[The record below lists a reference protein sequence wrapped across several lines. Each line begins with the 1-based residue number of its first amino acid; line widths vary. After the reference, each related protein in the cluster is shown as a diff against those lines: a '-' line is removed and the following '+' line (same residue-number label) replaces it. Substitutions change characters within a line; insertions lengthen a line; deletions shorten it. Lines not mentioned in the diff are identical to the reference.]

1 MRAAT
6 SSLLV
11 ALVLALL
18 APSKSCAQ
26 DTMPRDTVPPLPT
39 IAELLARLDDEPD
52 MLHADYTPA
61 VWALCA
67 HGLEGAVAVLDALES
82 PEVMTRLHASRV
94 LSCGVSRHFGW
105 RPGQGYP
112 DGSAGEERFRMI
124 WRDNGD
130 YAHDA
135 PAEARAASVRAWRA
149 WLAIHRNDPP
159 PPPARPSSEA
169 VRAALDGPLA
179 AARACVGTTTPV
191 RIWAELTFG
200 SSGETSR
207 VRVHGARGAPARC
220 IERALREGHVSPFT
234 DPSFTIALGVIGR

>member
-1 MRAAT
+1 
-6 SSLLV
+6 
-11 ALVLALL
+11 
-18 APSKSCAQ
+18 
-26 DTMPRDTVPPLPT
+26 
-39 IAELLARLDDEPD
+39 

-67 HGLEGAVAVLDALES
+67 HVLEGAVAVLDALES

-105 RPGQGYP
+105 RPGQGHP
-112 DGSAGEERFRMI
+112 DGSAGEERFRTI

-135 PAEARAASVRAWRA
+135 PAPARAASVRAWRA
-149 WLAIHRNDPP
+149 WLAIHRHDPP

-169 VRAALDGPLA
+169 VRASLEGPLA

-191 RIWAELTFG
+191 RIWAELTFV
-200 SSGETSR
+200 SSGAISR
-207 VRVHGARGAPARC
+207 VRVHRARGAPARC
-220 IERALREGHVSPFT
+220 IERALREGHVSRFT
-234 DPSFTIALGVIGR
+234 DPTFTLALSILGR